1 MFFAPKLFVDIS
13 GYNYRTYEQVKEVM
27 TKEIKK
33 PTDCSNASALP
44 WGRFFGWDPEL
55 IPNMPKL
62 SADFLDEEF
71 SRDIPV
77 AIVGQSGHVAWVNH
91 KAFEVSSVTA

>member
-13 GYNYRTYEQVKEVM
+13 GYYYRTYEKVKEVM
-27 TKEIKK
+27 TNEIAELVKQ
-33 PTDCSNASALP
+33 NASALP

-55 IPNMPKL
+55 VPNMPKL

-91 KAFEVSSVTA
+91 KAFEVSSVPA

>member
-1 MFFAPKLFVDIS
+1 MFFTSKRFTDIS
-13 GYNYRTYEQVKEVM
+13 GYYNHTYEDVSKVIREKITELEKEV
-27 TKEIKK
+27 
-33 PTDCSNASALP
+33 PPP
-44 WGRFFGWDPEL
+44 WAKFFGWDPEL
-55 IPNMPKL
+55 VPNMPKL

-91 KAFEVSSVTA
+91 KAFEVSSVPA